1 MRRIR
6 LRVKEIAEAKGVSMT
21 RLHLRSEI
29 AYTTVRKV
37 FRNPYTDITLVTL
50 ARLAEALGVPSS
62 ELIEDV
68 PDEPG

>member
-6 LRVKEIAEAKGVSMT
+6 LKVKEVAEQKGMSMT

-29 AYTTVRKV
+29 AYTTVRKI
-37 FRNPYTDITLVTL
+37 FRNPYTDITLITL
-50 ARLAEALGVPSS
+50 ARLAEALGVPSA

-68 PDEPG
+68 NEEE